1 MNWQRDI
8 ESAETMLHASR
19 IPSSL
24 EIITLIKR
32 VNPTK
37 LCLSEQGNEAE
48 RRQQKGVRVAVQIKD
63 QPHVAK
69 CRASCDPDRS

>member
-37 LCLSEQGNEAE
+37 LCLSE
-48 RRQQKGVRVAVQIKD
+48 
-63 QPHVAK
+63 
-69 CRASCDPDRS
+69 PDRERGYEVKTKLQNLLLENYGDFLSRTSSFE